1 MTTPIESIDLDAI
14 MPMSFVL
21 KPPSMTEAKSQ
32 ALQIAQGKR
41 EQDSSTDIV
50 LRPGVYQL
58 IYDWNSVAWRSLYLS
73 QGGQSE
79 KLVGAHGEVVEGRS
93 LRFSVWDTQAKLT
106 FFTTRG
112 DESFDVNTRLSATII
127 PTPLANTF

>member
-1 MTTPIESIDLDAI
+1 MTTPIENIGLDAI

-21 KPPSMTEAKSQ
+21 KPPSTTKAQSQ
-32 ALQIAQGKR
+32 ALQIVQGKR
-41 EQDSSTDIV
+41 SQDGATDIV
-50 LRPGVYQL
+50 LGPGVYQL
-58 IYDWNSVAWRSLYLS
+58 IYDWNSVAWRSIYLA

-79 KLVGAHGEVVEGRS
+79 PLIGGRGEVVEGRT
-93 LRFSVWDTQAKLT
+93 LRFSVWDTQAKLN

-112 DESFDVNTRLSATII
+112 DESFDANTRLSATII

>member
-1 MTTPIESIDLDAI
+1 MTTPGISFDAI

-21 KPPSMTEAKSQ
+21 KPPSTTEAKSQ
-32 ALQIAQGKR
+32 VLQIVQGKR
-41 EQDSSTDIV
+41 SQDDATGIV
-50 LRPGVYQL
+50 LGPGVYQL
-58 IYDWNSVAWRSLYLS
+58 IYDWNSVAWRSIYLA
-73 QGGQSE
+73 QGGRSE
-79 KLVGAHGEVVEGRS
+79 QLIGGRGEVVEGRT

-112 DESFDVNTRLSATII
+112 DTPFDANTRLAATII